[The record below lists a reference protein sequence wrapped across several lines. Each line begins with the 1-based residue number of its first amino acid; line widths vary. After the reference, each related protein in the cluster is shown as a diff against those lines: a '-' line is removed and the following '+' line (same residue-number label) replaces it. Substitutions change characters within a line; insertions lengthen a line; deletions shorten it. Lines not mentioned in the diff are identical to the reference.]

1 MSLALSNTK
10 SENNISF
17 NSKSLVNL
25 DNQQISAGG
34 SYTLEEVTVGF
45 KCDYLKLLVNIST
58 SDTELTTDDYKTV
71 TAVYKIKYID
81 DEETNTTKEITE
93 CFSPKYQHEVNNK
106 DTYVIIELPAKKIV
120 NINVTIYS
128 NEETDNVT
136 VEKLRLFYSRLMDEE
151 ETKETTKETIK
162 ESGFIIPILD
172 EIPDASSVPNGY
184 VFILRSLL

>member
-10 SENNISF
+10 SEKDISF
-17 NSKSLVNL
+17 NKKSLVNL
-25 DNQQISAGG
+25 DNKQVSAGK

-81 DEETNTTKEITE
+81 DEETNITKEITE
-93 CFSPKYQHEVNNK
+93 CFSPKYKHEVNNK
-106 DTYVIIELPAKKIV
+106 NTYVIIEVPAKKIV
-120 NINVTIYS
+120 NINITVYNNETTETVTI
-128 NEETDNVT
+128 D
-136 VEKLRLFYSRLMDEE
+136 KLRLFYSKLMDEE
-151 ETKETTKETIK
+151 GTKETIK
-162 ESGFIIPILD
+162 ESGFIVPILD
-172 EIPDASSVPNGY
+172 ELPDPSSVQNGY